1 MAKIKQTLEQG
12 PRKFTPTDI
21 EIEAA
26 KHAMPVTIRVYLLDR
41 TYYKPRTMEHLLP
54 TPWQVQE
61 FLSYVTV
68 PVEAWT
74 TVAELNAAVAQRLN
88 VRRREGEK
96 TKSHP
101 AACG

>member
-1 MAKIKQTLEQG
+1 MAKIKQTMEQG

-41 TYYKPRTMEHLLP
+41 TY
-54 TPWQVQE
+54 
-61 FLSYVTV
+61 VTV

-74 TVAELNAAVAQRLN
+74 TGAELNAAVAQRLN

-96 TKSHP
+96 MRSHH

>member
-1 MAKIKQTLEQG
+1 MAKIKQTMEQG

-26 KHAMPVTIRVYLLDR
+26 KHAMPVTIRVYID
-41 TYYKPRTMEHLLP
+41 PRVHRYTVGSID
-54 TPWQVQE
+54 T
-61 FLSYVTV
+61 YVTV

-74 TVAELNAAVAQRLN
+74 TGAELNAAVAQRLN

-96 TKSHP
+96 MRSHH